1 MHEVAYKT
9 KEMDPKVLK
18 SISDLRNKFHKSVS
32 LCSSPISSPIYFFYD
47 YIMIFLLPSQS
58 SPPFFY
64 IFLLV
69 LLTVTALSAA
79 ATTQSKCK
87 FEAIFNF
94 GDSNSDTGGFWAVF
108 PAQHGP
114 NGMTFFKKPT
124 GRATDGR
131 LILDFLANSVG
142 LPFISPYM
150 KAIGSDFKHGANFA
164 TLASTVLLPTTSLF
178 VTGISP
184 FSLAIQL
191 NQMKEFKLRVDELYS
206 SSSSFSKGWSQLPP
220 PDIFGKALYTFY
232 IGQNDFTSNL
242 KAIGIEGVNQY
253 LPQVVSQIIDTI
265 KEVYKLGGETFLVM
279 NMAPVGCYPAL
290 LVQLPHKSSDI
301 DQYGCFISYNK
312 AVTDYNAMLKKEL
325 ERARSVL
332 PKASLVYFDTHS
344 ILLQLFRHPNSY
356 GLKYSTKACCGHGGG
371 PYNFDP
377 TIFCGNS
384 KKMNNKILTATACSD
399 PYNYVSWDGIHATE
413 AANKL
418 VTLAIL
424 NGSYS
429 DPPFSF
435 QNLCDLQ
442 PLD

>member
-1 MHEVAYKT
+1 
-9 KEMDPKVLK
+9 
-18 SISDLRNKFHKSVS
+18 
-32 LCSSPISSPIYFFYD
+32 
-47 YIMIFLLPSQS
+47 MIFLFPSQS
-58 SPPFFY
+58 SPPFFN
-64 IFLLV
+64 IFLLI
-69 LLTVTALSAA
+69 LLTVTAPSAA
-79 ATTQSKCK
+79 ATPHSKCK

-108 PAQHGP
+108 PPQHEP

-131 LILDFLANSVG
+131 LIIDFLANSLG
-142 LPFISPYM
+142 LPFISPYL

-164 TLASTVLLPTTSLF
+164 TLASTVLLPNTSLF

-191 NQMKEFKLRVDELYS
+191 NQMKEFKFRVDEYYS
-206 SSSSFSKGWSQLPP
+206 SSSSSSSSSSCSSSSSSSFLKGDEGWSQLPA

-242 KAIGIEGVNQY
+242 KAIGIQGVNQY

-265 KEVYKLGGETFLVM
+265 KELYKLGGETFLVM

-290 LVQLPHKSSDI
+290 LVQLPLESSDI

-325 ERARSVL
+325 ERARSTL
-332 PKASLVYFDTHS
+332 PKASLIYFDTHS
-344 ILLQLFRHPNSY
+344 VLLQLFQHPNSY

-377 TIFCGNS
+377 TILCGNS
-384 KKMNNKILTATACSD
+384 KKINNKILTATACSD

-418 VTLAIL
+418 VALAIL

-435 QNLCDLQ
+435 QNLCHLQ